1 MYIICTSVHIPLNFL
16 FHIGQYI
23 YMRIYCILYVH
34 NIIYCLSINKLKI
47 KPLIPTAF
55 RFYIHILNG
64 TINRQLQIVY
74 YIGTYMVYTSIGIFN
89 MYACSFVGIIIC
101 LLFQDH
107 LYCRDSW
114 LFYIVAAMGII

>member
-1 MYIICTSVHIPLNFL
+1 MYIICTTVYIPLNFL
-16 FHIGQYI
+16 FHIGHYVLYIYI
-23 YMRIYCILYVH
+23 YMRIYYVLYVH

-74 YIGTYMVYTSIGIFN
+74 YI
-89 MYACSFVGIIIC
+89 
-101 LLFQDH
+101 
-107 LYCRDSW
+107 
-114 LFYIVAAMGII
+114 

>member
-1 MYIICTSVHIPLNFL
+1 MQSYNQSIGFIYAIKSTKICHKILCNKKKKICNKYALQKNVYNNIIRTSVRITFKPF
-16 FHIGQYI
+16 ISYI
-23 YMRIYCILYVH
+23 SMREIH

-74 YIGTYMVYTSIGIFN
+74 DIGI
-89 MYACSFVGIIIC
+89 
-101 LLFQDH
+101 
-107 LYCRDSW
+107 
-114 LFYIVAAMGII
+114 